1 MDASQRH
8 RRRVAIARRFARRL
22 RADLGPGLKRVTL
35 YGSVARGE
43 DRRGSDVDLL
53 VEVRRRTPS
62 LEARVY
68 SAVTEVSIQDGEL
81 LVPIVVSQA
90 EVRCKLSRSFLENV
104 RREGVVL
111 VRS

>member
-1 MDASQRH
+1 M
-8 RRRVAIARRFARRL
+8 
-22 RADLGPGLKRVTL
+22 KRVTL

-53 VEVRRRTPS
+53 VEVRRRTAA

-68 SAVTEVSIQDGEL
+68 SAVTEVSIEDGEL
-81 LVPIVVSQA
+81 LVPIVVSQTEA
-90 EVRCKLSRSFLENV
+90 RRKLSRSFLENV

>member
-22 RADLGPGLKRVTL
+22 RADLGPAVKRVTL

-53 VEVRRRTPS
+53 VEVRRRTAS

-68 SAVTEVSIQDGEL
+68 SAVTEVSIEDGEL

-90 EVRCKLSRSFLENV
+90 EARRKLSRSFLKNV

>member
-1 MDASQRH
+1 M
-8 RRRVAIARRFARRL
+8 
-22 RADLGPGLKRVTL
+22 KRVTL

-53 VEVRRRTPS
+53 VEVRRRTAA

-90 EVRCKLSRSFLENV
+90 EARRKLSRSFLKNV

-111 VRS
+111 VRR